1 MGTKSVRDAALM
13 AIKDAYGL
21 LNEISRQETWNEK
34 SREYSRRPPEVI
46 FSEAAGVDGLERIK
60 QAGTSH

>member
-1 MGTKSVRDAALM
+1 M